1 MNWAIECAVIMP
13 CFNEAA
19 TIESLVAAVRAH
31 IPTVIVVDDGSTD
44 QTAALAERAGAEVIH
59 LEQNCGKGAALSAGW
74 RRAFERGFKWALTM
88 DGDGQHSPSDIPG
101 ML

>member
-1 MNWAIECAVIMP
+1 MNWAAECAVIIP
-13 CFNEAA
+13 CLNEAA

-59 LEQNCGKGAALSAGW
+59 REQNRGKGDALGTGW
-74 RRAFERGFKWALTM
+74 RRAFDRGFKWSLTM
-88 DGDGQHSPSDIPG
+88 DGDGQHSPSDI
-101 ML
+101 